1 MKKKTKKNK
10 SAYFIGI
17 KGVGMTM
24 LAQFFKSQGR
34 QVSGS
39 DINDEFLTDEVL
51 RRYHIPVF
59 SPFAAENIPDNSDII
74 VHSSAFNSVNNPEL
88 KFISEHK
95 KKFLS
100 VPVLSYA
107 QALGL
112 EFNRHRGIAVCGSH
126 GKTTTTAWLGYVLE
140 RSGHN
145 PNVLVGSRVPQFKG
159 SGLSGRS
166 PYLIAEVDEYQNK
179 MRFFSPQGVVLNNI
193 DYDHPD
199 YFPTESSYVAVF
211 RKFVKKIPSTG
222 WLVINN
228 DDAKAK
234 KLSRYCLGQVLSYSL
249 DEKSSQADYVAFDL
263 KPLGNHFSF
272 QLYYRGHDQGKFT
285 ISLVGRHNVYNA
297 LAVIAAARQLG
308 VSWKNIFLHLRGFK
322 GTARRCQI
330 LGRYQGAT
338 IIDDYAHHPAE
349 IKATL
354 SALRERWPHDRLITV
369 FHPHTFSRTK
379 ALFPDFVS
387 SFSQSDELFILDV
400 YSSARESSKTEAKT
414 ISRDLAEAI
423 TRFNKQA
430 KIKQEVRAVSTIKQ
444 VSYIL
449 KPRLKNGDRLILMGA
464 GDVFRLAQLL
474 LNK

>member
-1 MKKKTKKNK
+1 MKKKIKKNK

-34 QVSGS
+34 LVSGS
-39 DINDEFLTDEVL
+39 DISDKFLTDEVL
-51 RRYHIPVF
+51 RRHHIPVF
-59 SPFAAENIPDNSDII
+59 SPFAAGNIPDNPDII
-74 VHSSAFNSVNNPEL
+74 IYSSAFNSENNAEL
-88 KFISEHK
+88 EFISAHK
-95 KKFLS
+95 EKFSS

-126 GKTTTTAWLGYVLE
+126 GKTTTTAWLGYVLA
-140 RSGHN
+140 RSGHD
-145 PNVLVGSRVPQFKG
+145 PNVLVGSRVPQFQG

-199 YFPTESSYVAVF
+199 YFLTESSYVDVF
-211 RKFVKKIPSTG
+211 RKFVKKIPAAG
-222 WLVINN
+222 WLVVNN
-228 DDAKAK
+228 DDDKAK
-234 KLSRYCLGQVLSYSL
+234 KLSRYCLGRVLTYGL
-249 DEKSSQADYVAFDL
+249 DKKPSWADYIASDL
-263 KPLGNHFSF
+263 KLLGNHLSF
-272 QLYYRGHDQGKFT
+272 HLYHRGRSRGKFM

-308 VSWKNIFLHLRGFK
+308 VSWKDISLHLPGFK
-322 GTARRCQI
+322 GTARRCQV
-330 LGRYQGAT
+330 LGRYKGAT

-354 SALRERWPHDRLITV
+354 SALRERWPHSRLITV

-379 ALFPDFVS
+379 ALFSDFVS
-387 SFSQSDELFILDV
+387 SFSQSDELLILDV
-400 YSSARESSKTEAKT
+400 YSSARESSETEAKT
-414 ISRDLAEAI
+414 VSCDLAAAISR
-423 TRFNKQA
+423 FNRQAKAKQA
-430 KIKQEVRAVSTIKQ
+430 VRAVSTIKQ
-444 VSYIL
+444 AASIL
-449 KPRLKNGDRLILMGA
+449 KPRLKNGDKLILMGA